1 MLSMVFGSSLRL
13 FTKEKNILHERKRIW
28 GNGLS
33 KECCEGEPNEEVRV
47 FLSGNYSVR
56 TYQCL

>member
-1 MLSMVFGSSLRL
+1 MLSMVFGSFLRL

-47 FLSGNYSVR
+47 FLSG
-56 TYQCL
+56 